1 MILLSQAL
9 DNMNRRDYKGIA
21 VPFSITFCTADEGK
35 NSGGEII
42 TVKKAVLGKLLKSA
56 PQADKIQETKAEK
69 NPARLSNAVKRIFDL
84 TTDRYYTVHIRLM
97 WEFNGQEICW

>member
-9 DNMNRRDYKGIA
+9 DRMNKRDPKGIP
-21 VPFSITFCTADEGK
+21 VPFSLVFATADEGK

-42 TVKKAVLGKLLKSA
+42 TIQKAVLGKLLKSA

-84 TTDRYYTVHIRLM
+84 NTDRYYTVHIRLM
-97 WEFNGQEICW
+97 WQFNGQEICW